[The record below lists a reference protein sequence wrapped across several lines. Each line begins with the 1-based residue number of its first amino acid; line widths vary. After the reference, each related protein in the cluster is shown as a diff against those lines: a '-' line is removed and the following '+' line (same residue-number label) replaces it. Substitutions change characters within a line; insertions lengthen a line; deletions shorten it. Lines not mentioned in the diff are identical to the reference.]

1 MGNGASTAINAAT
14 EAASNDELKAVLSS
28 LPADARLKLSAA
40 LEGKDET
47 FFTWGDDEPDPEKDA
62 AAAKMQA
69 MHRGRAARKAKKDE
83 DVAATK
89 VQAMYRGKTARGGKA
104 DSSDEMTIDLSEK
117 QLTELP
123 VGDLDMK
130 ATTLDISSNKLTQL
144 PAEVGNLTSLVK
156 LDGNSNAITTLPA
169 ELTKCVKLESLELY
183 SNKLKELPKALG
195 ELKSLKLLNVFN
207 NVLKKLPDDL
217 GSLANLEEVNIAANK
232 LMMLTD
238 QHFVAW
244 SQVGVLSI
252 YENNLVRLGSLAPCV
267 GLTELRLSQ
276 NNLEEM
282 PKLSSHP
289 KLTVFEIHKNRV
301 ASIPDDYFSATPALE
316 RLSIWGN
323 HLAALPTSLCA
334 LKSLVGVQA
343 QENKLEALPA
353 GAWPAKLETLFLQDN
368 TSLKTLTTE
377 LAACSTLKRV
387 NLSKLPLDDT
397 SKALAD
403 KIKDTV
409 LAKSDGIFWGVD
421 GAKQPRA

>member
-28 LPADARLKLSAA
+28 LPADARLKLCAA

-69 MHRGRAARKAKKDE
+69 MHRGRLARKARKDE

-89 VQAMYRGKTARGGKA
+89 VQAMYRGKTARVGKA
-104 DSSDEMTIDLSEK
+104 DEVTIDLSEK
-117 QLTELP
+117 ELAELP
-123 VGDLDMK
+123 VADLDVK

-195 ELKSLKLLNVFN
+195 ELKALKLLNVFN

-217 GSLANLEEVNIAANK
+217 GGLANLEEVNLAANK

-244 SQVGVLSI
+244 AQVGVLSI

-334 LKSLVGVQA
+334 LASLVGVQA
-343 QENKLEALPA
+343 QENKLEALPV

-368 TSLKTLTTE
+368 ASLKVLTAE

-387 NLSKLPLDDT
+387 NLSKLPLDDA

-409 LAKSDGIFWGVD
+409 LAKTGGIYWGVD
-421 GAKQPRA
+421 GAKLQA